1 MEKEYS
7 YSKKTQSALMV
18 MFLLGIFIGGM
29 DSGIISPARTVIAD
43 SLNVDA
49 SSSIWMVT
57 IYTLAYA
64 VIMPISGKLSD
75 RYGKKK
81 LFLFSIIIFGIG
93 SALCGVSD
101 YMGGYKLLLIAR
113 VIQAIGGG
121 GIMPIATAFI
131 GQSFPKEKRGA
142 ALGLVGATYG
152 IATTVGPSIGSAILQ
167 SFGADSWGLLFFINV
182 PVCIIV
188 VIMALNIKIV
198 ELEYAKRKMDIKGS
212 VVVSIMILALMY
224 GLTNLKFHNFI
235 ESVKSTD
242 VYPFLIVFIIL
253 LPIFIYIENR
263 VEDPIIN
270 LNYFRNRNICI
281 TLILSLVV
289 GCGMMGVVF
298 IPQFGENTLRLSQ
311 GSGGY
316 LITIMAIFAGI
327 SAPIGGRF
335 IDKYSAKAVM
345 LVGFTCTIVGDL
357 ILALVVSKNCNVPLL
372 IICLC
377 ILGAG
382 MGLSMGTPLNYLM
395 QTYAP
400 PEETASAQSTLSLV
414 KSIGIAVSPNILI
427 NFVSQAGQEMPS
439 KLMAVMPKIQ
449 GFSNASSANSMGNFS
464 MPKDILDSLQNADVT
479 NITSVMKKF
488 ASFMID
494 KVKPMIE
501 KSLVGHVPPNTNV
514 DTIFNGMKADYL
526 NKVEGARGAIE
537 NTFQQT
543 LNNGFAHL
551 FIASAV
557 IAIIGFIFA
566 LFLNNKEKQRN

>member
-1 MEKEYS
+1 MENEYS

-49 SSSIWMVT
+49 SNSIWMVT

-81 LFLFSIIIFGIG
+81 LFLFSIIIFGVG

-101 YMGGYKLLLIAR
+101 YVGGYKLLLIAR

-152 IATTVGPSIGSAILQ
+152 IATTVGPSIGSAIIQ
-167 SFGADSWGLLFFINV
+167 SFGTDNWGLLFFINV
-182 PVCIIV
+182 PVCIVV
-188 VIMALNIKIV
+188 VIMALKIKIV
-198 ELEYAKRKMDIKGS
+198 ELEYAKRKMDIRGS

-224 GLTNLKFHNFI
+224 ALTNLKFHNFI
-235 ESVKSTD
+235 ESVKSID
-242 VYPFLIVFIIL
+242 VYPYLIIFIIL
-253 LPIFIYIENR
+253 LPLFIYLENR

-270 LNYFRNRNICI
+270 LNYFKHRNICI

-327 SAPIGGRF
+327 SAPIGGKF
-335 IDKYSAKAVM
+335 IDEYSAKAVM

-357 ILALVVSKNCNVPLL
+357 ILALVVSKNCNMPLL

-377 ILGAG
+377 ILGTG

-439 KLMAVMPKIQ
+439 KLMAVMPKIK
-449 GFSNASSANSMGNFS
+449 GVNLSNSMGSFDI
-464 MPKDILDSLQNADVT
+464 PKNILDSLQNADVT
-479 NITSVMKKF
+479 NITSVMKNL
-488 ASFMID
+488 ASFMFD
-494 KVKPMIE
+494 KAKPMIE
-501 KSLVGHVPPNTNV
+501 KSFVGHVPSNVNV

-526 NKVEGARGAIE
+526 SKVEGARGAIE
-537 NTFQQT
+537 STFQQT
-543 LNNGFAHL
+543 LNNGFANL
-551 FIASAV
+551 FIASAI
-557 IAIIGFIFA
+557 IATIGFIFA
-566 LFLNNKEKQRN
+566 LFLNNKEKQSN

>member
-1 MEKEYS
+1 MENEYS

-49 SSSIWMVT
+49 SNSIWMVT

-81 LFLFSIIIFGIG
+81 LFLFSIIIFGVG

-101 YMGGYKLLLIAR
+101 YVGGYKLLLIAR

-152 IATTVGPSIGSAILQ
+152 IATTVGPSIGSAIIQ
-167 SFGADSWGLLFFINV
+167 SFGTDNWGLLFFINV
-182 PVCIIV
+182 PVCIVV
-188 VIMALNIKIV
+188 VIMALKIKIV
-198 ELEYAKRKMDIKGS
+198 ELEYAKRKMDIRGS

-224 GLTNLKFHNFI
+224 ALTNLKFHNFI
-235 ESVKSTD
+235 ESVKSID
-242 VYPFLIVFIIL
+242 VYPYLIIFIIL
-253 LPIFIYIENR
+253 LPLFIYLENR

-270 LNYFRNRNICI
+270 LNYFKHRNICI

-327 SAPIGGRF
+327 SAPIGGKF
-335 IDKYSAKAVM
+335 IDEYSAKAVM

-357 ILALVVSKNCNVPLL
+357 ILALVVSKNCNMPLL

-377 ILGAG
+377 ILGTG

-439 KLMAVMPKIQ
+439 KLMAVMPKIK
-449 GFSNASSANSMGNFS
+449 GVNLSNSMGSFDI
-464 MPKDILDSLQNADVT
+464 PKNILDSLQNADVT
-479 NITSVMKKF
+479 NITSVMKNL
-488 ASFMID
+488 ASFMFD
-494 KVKPMIE
+494 KAKPMIE
-501 KSLVGHVPPNTNV
+501 KSLVGHVPPNVNV

-526 NKVEGARGAIE
+526 SKVEGARGAIE
-537 NTFQQT
+537 STFQQT
-543 LNNGFAHL
+543 LNNGFANL
-551 FIASAV
+551 FIASAI
-557 IAIIGFIFA
+557 IAAIGFIFA
-566 LFLNNKEKQRN
+566 LFLNNKEKQSN

>member
-270 LNYFRNRNICI
+270 LNYFRDRNICI